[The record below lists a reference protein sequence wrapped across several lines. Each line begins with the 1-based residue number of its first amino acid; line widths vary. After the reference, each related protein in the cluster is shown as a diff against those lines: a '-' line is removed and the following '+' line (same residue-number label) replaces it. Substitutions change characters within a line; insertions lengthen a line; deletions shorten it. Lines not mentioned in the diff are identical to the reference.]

1 MRISDW
7 SSDVCSSDLGFVM
20 PVADGDSLTVRYSS
34 LFSLMADLRGMG
46 ASNMLMSQPPKMLR
60 GTLARAAEAFAAAA
74 EPDGKTAEVFSI
86 IYLSGWAPD
95 VSQPRPA
102 RRGSATVSL
111 ADALKRKD

>member
-1 MRISDW
+1 
-7 SSDVCSSDLGFVM
+7 M

-74 EPDGKTAEVFSI
+74 VPDGKTAEVFSI
-86 IYLSGWAPD
+86 IKLSGWASD
-95 VSQPRPA
+95 VRHPRPA
-102 RRGSATVSL
+102 TRGGATVIVEEASN
-111 ADALKRKD
+111 RK